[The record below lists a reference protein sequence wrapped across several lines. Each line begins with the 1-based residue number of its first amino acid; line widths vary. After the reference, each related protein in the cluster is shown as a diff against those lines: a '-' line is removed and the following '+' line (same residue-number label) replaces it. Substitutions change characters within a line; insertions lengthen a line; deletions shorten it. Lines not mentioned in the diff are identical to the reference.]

1 MSSNRSRTITAELT
15 REQCRTVIL
24 RLTQPTKNS
33 AANEQ
38 QRMLN
43 DLQNRVNNRFH
54 ILVQKFVIDEKEQI
68 NCELLEK
75 LKKVKDP
82 NIFLEALLTH
92 LYGKAVKQEEGVVSP
107 YVTEEEIHEINNM
120 VEHYMEKK

>member
-1 MSSNRSRTITAELT
+1 
-15 REQCRTVIL
+15 VIL

>member
-1 MSSNRSRTITAELT
+1 MSSNRSRTITAEQT

-120 VEHYMEKK
+120 VEHY

>member
-1 MSSNRSRTITAELT
+1 MSSNRSRTITAEQT